1 MQALGKTPGLSN
13 ASHYAVHKTDLRD
26 VTQNTL
32 FHVDRL
38 TDRGIDLSHRQGKP
52 SKYLSPND
60 LCELN
65 YTQGL
70 GLHQPKKLA
79 TFSIACV
86 G

>member
-1 MQALGKTPGLSN
+1 MQDPMPCTNQDPG
-13 ASHYAVHKTDLRD
+13 AVEHKTDLRD

-38 TDRGIDLSHRQGKP
+38 TDRGVDLSHRQGKP